1 MVNVS
6 LHCNGNPK
14 TQWFSTFLKLQP
26 FNTVP
31 YVVMTPNHRIIPL
44 LLHICNYATVMDH
57 NVIFNMHDV

>member
-1 MVNVS
+1 MLSFIRLALMVNVS

-31 YVVMTPNHRIIPL
+31 YVVVTPNNKIISV
-44 LLHICNYATVMDH
+44 AAS
-57 NVIFNMHDV
+57 